1 MLESNSRYSYIP
13 LVIGA
18 GDVIEHIADSP
29 RSRAAGPFAPAQCE
43 PAPNSKRGLASS
55 GNYQVRA
62 ARFLRR
68 GVTTN
73 DACPKKNYSGIGNTG
88 RERINPGIEAE
99 GSPMRCTSVVIAD
112 SHPVVVRGLT
122 SVLEAR
128 NGFKVVACCNDGPNC
143 IAAIRSLVPDIAIL
157 DVAMPGLSGLEILAI
172 ANSESLSTRL
182 VFFTASAEDR
192 ELILSAAARAYGVL
206 LKDMELEILVR
217 SLRQIADGQRLLT
230 LPSFDKAVP
239 PEREN
244 IAIAENEP
252 TVLTDRERQIM
263 ALVSEG
269 LSNKEMGRRLNIAD
283 GTIKVHLHHIYR
295 KLEIS
300 NRTLLAALAISNNG
314 SEILTT
320 GNPVPRVR
328 LGEQGSS

>member
-1 MLESNSRYSYIP
+1 
-13 LVIGA
+13 
-18 GDVIEHIADSP
+18 
-29 RSRAAGPFAPAQCE
+29 
-43 PAPNSKRGLASS
+43 
-55 GNYQVRA
+55 
-62 ARFLRR
+62 
-68 GVTTN
+68 
-73 DACPKKNYSGIGNTG
+73 
-88 RERINPGIEAE
+88 
-99 GSPMRCTSVVIAD
+99 MRCTSVVIAD

-157 DVAMPGLSGLEILAI
+157 DIAMPGLSGLEILAI

-206 LKDMELEILVR
+206 LKDMELEILVK

-263 ALVSEG
+263 SLVSEG